1 MTVFL
6 FFQDL
11 ATLSQFPGSFSQTM
25 TRAMEGIEGTL
36 QVIMNPLWFSLEG
49 M

>member
-1 MTVFL
+1 MSKFL
-6 FFQDL
+6 FQNP
-11 ATLSQFPGSFSQTM
+11 ATISGFPIAFSQIV